1 MYYINYNYKGQPIE
15 TIDKAETRKDAMYL
29 LNEYRMA
36 FKSGTVTI
44 SRKEH

>member
-1 MYYINYNYKGQPIE
+1 MYYINYKYKGQPIE
-15 TIDKAETRKDAMYL
+15 TIDQAETKKEAMYL

-36 FKSGTVTI
+36 FNEGTLKI